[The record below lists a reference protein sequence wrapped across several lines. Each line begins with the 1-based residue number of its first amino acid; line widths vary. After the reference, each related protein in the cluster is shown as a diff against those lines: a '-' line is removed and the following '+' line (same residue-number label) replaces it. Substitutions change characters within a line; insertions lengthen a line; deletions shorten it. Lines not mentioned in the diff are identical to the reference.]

1 MSPSTAPPFC
11 SLTRSARMVPLT
23 RPQTVTFCAMTLPS
37 TCAPSLIW
45 RSEART
51 SPSIRPK
58 TCAGPLH
65 SMLPTI
71 DMSEPMQEAVPAL
84 VVGSDLAHWSCGTTL
99 PVISAAL
106 TDAFLSFSGAPL
118 FVLINMSTSCFR
130 RYEAAMRESGR
141 FFDAAPTLPSLE
153 LRDPQ
158 YGDNRNFFHMKGHVH
173 AGYPLHSRFAKTV
186 GSSAACSKEAPSR
199 YISRT

>member
-1 MSPSTAPPFC
+1 TA
-11 SLTRSARMVPLT
+11 
-23 RPQTVTFCAMTLPS
+23 CAMMLPS

-84 VVGSDLAHWSCGTTL
+84 VVGSDLAQVWSCGTTL

-106 TDAFLSFSGAPL
+106 TGPFLSFSGAPL
-118 FVLINMSTSCFR
+118 FVLINMSTPVSASYDR
-130 RYEAAMRESGR
+130 TDSSTQHQRYHLLSAA
-141 FFDAAPTLPSLE
+141 TLNNS
-153 LRDPQ
+153 R
-158 YGDNRNFFHMKGHVH
+158 NRNFVH
-173 AGYPLHSRFAKTV
+173 RKDHGRIEAGIPGSPRPHRRRRTSRADL
-186 GSSAACSKEAPSR
+186 CERAPSGVGGAAAEDR
-199 YISRT
+199 PTQSPHAHFGLKKQATKKKKAP